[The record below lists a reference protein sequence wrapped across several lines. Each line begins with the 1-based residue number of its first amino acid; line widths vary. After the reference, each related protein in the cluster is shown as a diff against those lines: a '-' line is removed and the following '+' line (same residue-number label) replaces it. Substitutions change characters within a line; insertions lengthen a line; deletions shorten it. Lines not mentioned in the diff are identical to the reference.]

1 MMREEVA
8 APTRAVAAGA
18 AAQGA
23 GGGGGRTAGV
33 ALNRLITQEESP
45 EGVLCLVAEE
55 LGNLSDVNVSTAFS
69 KLGKLCRSRS
79 FPRNVA
85 ADERFRGLTVLALAM
100 CADGRLQARNVANI
114 THAVGKMSAAGKLAA
129 DDADVQDT
137 LAALEGRV
145 MRMAPDPDM
154 KPQEVANAILAFAT
168 LGLMPGAEIRA
179 ALEAAVVRVAPDPD
193 VKPQAVSNVIWAFAT
208 LGLMPGAE
216 MRAALEAAVV
226 RMGPDMKP
234 QETANVAWSYATLG
248 LMPGAEMR
256 AALEAAV
263 VRMGPDMKPQAVSNV
278 AWNYATLGLMPGAE
292 ARAALEAAVVRMGLD
307 MNPQEVA
314 ADADT
319 RAAARPLVGMARA
332 ALEAAVVRV
341 GPAMTAQAVST
352 KIWSVLSL
360 AATRAVPLPA
370 CYPSLWQAAFGF
382 EERSFNSVEISM
394 LFHAHLIH
402 TELVGGVPRGEV
414 TFPPWIMHQARE
426 AWMYSARDDVTV
438 SRSVKEIASILGDLG
453 IRNEVER
460 LTDDSYFSVDV
471 YLPDDDVAL
480 EFDGPSH
487 FIQICD
493 GGEGAAPGGVGD
505 ASRASTRKTMRTE
518 LRDMFLARRH
528 LVVLPVPYFEFAEL
542 KGRTVKTEYVAEKLR
557 AAGVAMQAVNRDGEE
572 EKQATVAS

>member
-248 LMPGAEMR
+248 LMPGAE
-256 AALEAAV
+256 
-263 VRMGPDMKPQAVSNV
+263 
-278 AWNYATLGLMPGAE
+278 

-307 MNPQEVA
+307 MNPQETANVA
-314 ADADT
+314 WSYATLGLMPGAE
-319 RAAARPLVGMARA
+319 ARA

-382 EERSFNSVEISM
+382 EERSFNRVEISM

>member
-1 MMREEVA
+1 MMLEEVA

-129 DDADVQDT
+129 DDADFQDT

-208 LGLMPGAE
+208 LGWEPGAE

-248 LMPGAEMR
+248 LMPGAE
-256 AALEAAV
+256 
-263 VRMGPDMKPQAVSNV
+263 
-278 AWNYATLGLMPGAE
+278 

-307 MNPQEVA
+307 MKPQETANVA
-314 ADADT
+314 WSYATLGLMPGAE
-319 RAAARPLVGMARA
+319 ARA

-382 EERSFNSVEISM
+382 EERSFNRVEISM

>member
-1 MMREEVA
+1 MMLEEVA

-129 DDADVQDT
+129 DDADFQDT

-193 VKPQAVSNVIWAFAT
+193 VKPQAMSNVIWAFAT
-208 LGLMPGAE
+208 LGWEPGAE

-248 LMPGAEMR
+248 LMPGAE
-256 AALEAAV
+256 
-263 VRMGPDMKPQAVSNV
+263 
-278 AWNYATLGLMPGAE
+278 
-292 ARAALEAAVVRMGLD
+292 
-307 MNPQEVA
+307 
-314 ADADT
+314 
-319 RAAARPLVGMARA
+319 ARA

-382 EERSFNSVEISM
+382 EERSFNRVEISM

>member
-1 MMREEVA
+1 M
-8 APTRAVAAGA
+8 
-18 AAQGA
+18 
-23 GGGGGRTAGV
+23 
-33 ALNRLITQEESP
+33 
-45 EGVLCLVAEE
+45 
-55 LGNLSDVNVSTAFS
+55 
-69 KLGKLCRSRS
+69 
-79 FPRNVA
+79 
-85 ADERFRGLTVLALAM
+85 GL
-100 CADGRLQARNVANI
+100 
-114 THAVGKMSAAGKLAA
+114 
-129 DDADVQDT
+129 
-137 LAALEGRV
+137 
-145 MRMAPDPDM
+145 
-154 KPQEVANAILAFAT
+154 
-168 LGLMPGAEIRA
+168 
-179 ALEAAVVRVAPDPD
+179 
-193 VKPQAVSNVIWAFAT
+193 
-208 LGLMPGAE
+208 
-216 MRAALEAAVV
+216 
-226 RMGPDMKP
+226 DMKP

-248 LMPGAEMR
+248 LMPGAE
-256 AALEAAV
+256 
-263 VRMGPDMKPQAVSNV
+263 
-278 AWNYATLGLMPGAE
+278 
-292 ARAALEAAVVRMGLD
+292 
-307 MNPQEVA
+307 
-314 ADADT
+314 
-319 RAAARPLVGMARA
+319 ARA

-382 EERSFNSVEISM
+382 EERSFNRVEISM

>member
-1 MMREEVA
+1 MMLEEVA

-129 DDADVQDT
+129 DDADFQDT

-179 ALEAAVVRVAPDPD
+179 ALEAAVVRVAPD
-193 VKPQAVSNVIWAFAT
+193 
-208 LGLMPGAE
+208 
-216 MRAALEAAVV
+216 
-226 RMGPDMKP
+226 MKP
-234 QETANVAWSYATLG
+234 QETANVAWS
-248 LMPGAEMR
+248 
-256 AALEAAV
+256 
-263 VRMGPDMKPQAVSNV
+263 
-278 AWNYATLGLMPGAE
+278 YATLGLMPGAE

-307 MNPQEVA
+307 MNPQETANVA
-314 ADADT
+314 WSYATLGLMPGAE
-319 RAAARPLVGMARA
+319 ARA

-382 EERSFNSVEISM
+382 EERSFNRVEISM

>member
-1 MMREEVA
+1 MMLEEVA

-129 DDADVQDT
+129 DDADFQDT

-154 KPQEVANAILAFAT
+154 KPQEVANAIL
-168 LGLMPGAEIRA
+168 
-179 ALEAAVVRVAPDPD
+179 
-193 VKPQAVSNVIWAFAT
+193 AFAT

-248 LMPGAEMR
+248 LMPGAE
-256 AALEAAV
+256 
-263 VRMGPDMKPQAVSNV
+263 
-278 AWNYATLGLMPGAE
+278 
-292 ARAALEAAVVRMGLD
+292 
-307 MNPQEVA
+307 
-314 ADADT
+314 
-319 RAAARPLVGMARA
+319 ARA

-382 EERSFNSVEISM
+382 EERSFNRVEISM

>member
-1 MMREEVA
+1 MLEEVA

-129 DDADVQDT
+129 DDADFQDT

-208 LGLMPGAE
+208 LGWEPGAE

-248 LMPGAEMR
+248 LMPGAE
-256 AALEAAV
+256 
-263 VRMGPDMKPQAVSNV
+263 
-278 AWNYATLGLMPGAE
+278 

-314 ADADT
+314 NVAWSYAT
-319 RAAARPLVGMARA
+319 LGLMPGAEARA

-382 EERSFNSVEISM
+382 EERSFNRVEISM

>member
-1 MMREEVA
+1 MMLEEVA

-129 DDADVQDT
+129 DDADFQDT

-193 VKPQAVSNVIWAFAT
+193 VKPQAMSNVIWAFAT
-208 LGLMPGAE
+208 LGWEPGAE

-248 LMPGAEMR
+248 LMPGAE
-256 AALEAAV
+256 
-263 VRMGPDMKPQAVSNV
+263 
-278 AWNYATLGLMPGAE
+278 

-307 MNPQEVA
+307 MKPQETANVA
-314 ADADT
+314 WSYATLGLMPGAE
-319 RAAARPLVGMARA
+319 ARA

-382 EERSFNSVEISM
+382 EERSFNRVEISM